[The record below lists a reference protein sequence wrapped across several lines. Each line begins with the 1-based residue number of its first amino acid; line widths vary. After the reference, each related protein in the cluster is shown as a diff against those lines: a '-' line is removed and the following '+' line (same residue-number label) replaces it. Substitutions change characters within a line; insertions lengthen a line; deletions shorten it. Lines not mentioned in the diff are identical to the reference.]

1 MTMAQK
7 KRTKDSRAQLRELAA
22 EGYKRLA
29 FGPVGDAVRLLL
41 AEEGEY
47 LNCDGLDLFCLT
59 EIKRGKGTMEVKLAS
74 RLEALD
80 RLAALARE
88 EEGGGDDAFY
98 AALSQGAKGF
108 YHREEAQDGGLS

>member
-1 MTMAQK
+1 MAQK

-41 AEEGEY
+41 Y

>member
-1 MTMAQK
+1 MAQK

-41 AEEGEY
+41 VEEGEY

-88 EEGGGDDAFY
+88 EGGGDDAFY
-98 AALSQGAKGF
+98 AALAQGAKGF

>member
-1 MTMAQK
+1 MRIGIISDTHG
-7 KRTKDSRAQLRELAA
+7 RLRPEVA
-22 EGYKRLA
+22 ERLRGVDCILHA
-29 FGPVGDAVRLLL
+29 GDFDDPSV
-41 AEEGEY
+41 
-47 LNCDGLDLFCLT
+47 
-59 EIKRGKGTMEVKLAS
+59 M
-74 RLEALD
+74 EALD

>member
-1 MTMAQK
+1 MAQK

-41 AEEGEY
+41 VEEGEY

-59 EIKRGKGTMEVKLAS
+59 EIKRGKGTMEVKFAS

-80 RLAALARE
+80 RE

>member
-1 MTMAQK
+1 MAQK

-41 AEEGEY
+41 VEEGEY

-59 EIKRGKGTMEVKLAS
+59 YIIWGKGS
-74 RLEALD
+74 R
-80 RLAALARE
+80 
-88 EEGGGDDAFY
+88 
-98 AALSQGAKGF
+98 
-108 YHREEAQDGGLS
+108 

>member
-1 MTMAQK
+1 MAQK

-22 EGYKRLA
+22 EGNK
-29 FGPVGDAVRLLL
+29 RLLL
-41 AEEGEY
+41 VEEGEY